1 MQQTPILF
9 ENCQTIEYAGV
20 LTILPALI
28 AQGLMD
34 YKPHYQRITDV
45 YYDMDITVLFLSFM
59 YLCRIHN
66 PEQTRHI
73 SPGEFGKLLGLDRIP
88 EARCLRTRLKQI
100 CEQRKS
106 EQWAVAQAKK
116 WVIDQE
122 TQIYYVDGHA
132 KVYCGHQAN
141 LGKKHISRMKLC
153 LPAIMEFWVN
163 NHQGMPYFVVT
174 GEVNEKM
181 GEMLHDKIIPM
192 LMNDIALPI
201 DDQALLD
208 DPNLPRFTLTFD
220 REGYSPAAF
229 KSYWEDY
236 RIAVLSY
243 NKNVK
248 DKWPD
253 SEFCEYEI
261 VTQEKTV
268 KMELAEREI
277 ELEGFKIREVR
288 RKCEQS
294 HQTSILSTNK
304 KLSITLIALYMFAR
318 WCQENFFKYMRQEYD
333 IDRMLY
339 YAVQEIDSEMMVVN
353 PRYSKLTQ
361 SLKKTREKISRN
373 QAKLFVLN
381 EENINSE
388 LETAPSFIE
397 KQMKIKKEIEG
408 LKVDEKQ
415 TIALR
420 KEQPY
425 KIAIKNMP
433 DEQRYT
439 KLDMEGKLF
448 QNIIKMICYRA
459 ETVVAQL
466 IGSDIYAK
474 QDEIRLLIKSIIKTK
489 GDLIPDYQNKTLTV
503 KLYNQST
510 PRDNYALNKLCE
522 LLTDSETIYPGTELR
537 LIYKLATN

>member
-34 YKPHYQRITDV
+34 YKPHYQRITNV

-88 EARCLRTRLKQI
+88 EARCLRARLKQI

-181 GEMLHDKIIPM
+181 GEMLHDKIIPL

-397 KQMKIKKEIEG
+397 KQMKIKKGIEG

-522 LLTDSETIYPGTELR
+522 LLTDSDTIYPGTELR